1 MLFPLRV
8 IRRIHREGFRCI
20 PEAIRFRIALH
31 RQRPFL
37 QTETALRQAEEDGY
51 QAFIRRHEAPLSAPF
66 TPTMRLSFLIP
77 TYNTPPE
84 LLRALADS
92 LLHQSCGA
100 WEACFYDGA
109 STRADTRE
117 LLQALT
123 QEDNRF
129 RVTFGAENRGIA
141 GNTNAALT
149 MATGKFVALCDHDD
163 LLAPDAVRCILEAA
177 QDGADFVY
185 TDEDKVSADGTHF
198 FEPHLKPDF
207 APDSLRSGNY
217 ICHITAASRALM
229 NAVGGLRPGFDG
241 SQDHDLALRLS
252 ENAAKITHIP
262 RILYHWRMLD
272 TSFSHQKAQTCADA
286 AARAVADGVGHYN
299 PLFIYGDS
307 GLGKTHLIYAIAHQI
322 RTTRPSAKIIYIK
335 GDDFINEFIE
345 LVRAGRGSE
354 FRAKYRDAD
363 LLLVDDIQFIAGKES
378 TQEEFFHTFN
388 SLHDAHKQIV
398 IASDRPAKEIK
409 SLEERLRTRFEW
421 GLTADVQPP
430 DFETRVA
437 IVKRKAELLHLDLP
451 EDVAEFIANHLKNNI
466 RQLEGAVKKLNAY
479 YMLEGIQPVISVAQN
494 AIKDILNETQPVPV
508 TIEKIVGEVSRTF
521 NVSPADI
528 RGTKRNANVASA
540 RRVAIYILREV
551 TGMSMEEIGR
561 EFSGRDH
568 STIVY
573 SLKTMERDM
582 KNDQHLRETV
592 SDIIKNVKA

>member
-1 MLFPLRV
+1 MNSVADVWDNVLSQLKGELSETTIATWFDELEAVDIQGNTFILHCSNDFKKGYIESLFMKNIKASLHDIFSTDFEVKILDDLDYAELKDNRP
-8 IRRIHREGFRCI
+8 
-20 PEAIRFRIALH
+20 H
-31 RQRPFL
+31 RQSERF
-37 QTETALRQAEEDGY
+37 TSAEFTFETFVVG
-51 QAFIRRHEAPLSAPF
+51 PS
-66 TPTMRLSFLIP
+66 
-77 TYNTPPE
+77 NK
-84 LLRALADS
+84 LA
-92 LLHQSCGA
+92 
-100 WEACFYDGA
+100 Y
-109 STRADTRE
+109 
-117 LLQALT
+117 
-123 QEDNRF
+123 
-129 RVTFGAENRGIA
+129 
-141 GNTNAALT
+141 
-149 MATGKFVALCDHDD
+149 
-163 LLAPDAVRCILEAA
+163 
-177 QDGADFVY
+177 
-185 TDEDKVSADGTHF
+185 
-198 FEPHLKPDF
+198 
-207 APDSLRSGNY
+207 
-217 ICHITAASRALM
+217 AASVSVAEH
-229 NAVGGLRPGFDG
+229 P
-241 SQDHDLALRLS
+241 
-252 ENAAKITHIP
+252 
-262 RILYHWRMLD
+262 
-272 TSFSHQKAQTCADA
+272 AQN
-286 AARAVADGVGHYN
+286 YN
-299 PLFIYGDS
+299 PLLIYGDS
-307 GLGKTHLIYAIAHQI
+307 GLGKTHLIYAIANVI
-322 RTTRPSAKIIYIK
+322 RRNDPRSKIAYVK
-335 GDDFINEFIE
+335 GDDLTNE
-345 LVRAGRGSE
+345 LVDAIREGKTAEMRE
-354 FRAKYRDAD
+354 KYRQAD